1 MVQVL
6 VLEEPEVPED
16 PQDSAEVADSVA
28 VVDLV
33 EAEVDEAAPTSRAF
47 R

>member
-1 MVQVL
+1 MSMGAM
-6 VLEEPEVPED
+6 EHPEPEV

-28 VVDLV
+28 VADLV
-33 EAEVDEAAPTSRAF
+33 EAEVDAAAPTSRAF